1 MSIFLVHCINE
12 ENNSIVSVAEVIK
25 SGMYRN
31 KKKKTN
37 KKIWKIMQS
46 AKKEV
51 RKIDP
56 SVVGW
61 KDNSGIWKSTIKW
74 YRHILAFLLCWM
86 TPNQY

>member
-1 MSIFLVHCINE
+1 MVHCINE
-12 ENNSIVSVAEVIK
+12 ENNSMISVAEVIK

-56 SVVGW
+56 SVVG
-61 KDNSGIWKSTIKW
+61 
-74 YRHILAFLLCWM
+74 
-86 TPNQY
+86 